1 MKPIGEIMKNISIPK
16 STSAESTPRSS
27 ESDNGCPICRGAGF
41 VRLDAPVESPNFSRL
56 IPCVCKVAEHWEIAN
71 RDLREFSNMDIVS
84 AWSFDEF
91 DTTVRGTSDAYDIA
105 WDFAQNPS
113 GWLVLVGPYGCGK
126 THLAAAIANHAL
138 RTQHMRPIFAVVPD
152 LLDYLRATFAPDS
165 GLSYDRRF
173 HAVRTTDLLILDDLG
188 TENTTPWA
196 REKLFQIVNHRYM
209 ERLPTVF
216 TTNVDLDSLDGR
228 IRSRLCD
235 TQLSRLVF
243 IDAEDYRLRGS
254 GIKQARPN
262 RTRRR

>member
-1 MKPIGEIMKNISIPK
+1 MRI
-16 STSAESTPRSS
+16 
-27 ESDNGCPICRGAGF
+27 
-41 VRLDAPVESPNFSRL
+41 DAPVGTPNFSRL
-56 IPCVCKVAEHWEIAN
+56 IPCVCKVAEHWESAN
-71 RDLREFSNMDIVS
+71 RDLQEFTNMDIVS
-84 AWSFDEF
+84 GWSFDDF
-91 DTTVRGTSDAYDIA
+91 DSSVKGTSDPFEIA
-105 WDFAQNPS
+105 MDYGKNPN

-126 THLAAAIANHAL
+126 THLAAAIANYAL

-165 GLSYDRRF
+165 GSSYDKRF
-173 HAVRTTDLLILDDLG
+173 HAVRTTELLVLDDLG

-235 TQLSRLVF
+235 TQLSRLVY
-243 IDAEDYRLRGS
+243 IDADDFRLRGS
-254 GIKQARPN
+254 GIRQQRS
-262 RTRRR
+262 RRGRSN

>member
-1 MKPIGEIMKNISIPK
+1 M
-16 STSAESTPRSS
+16 
-27 ESDNGCPICRGAGF
+27 
-41 VRLDAPVESPNFSRL
+41 
-56 IPCVCKVAEHWEIAN
+56 PCVCKVTEHWESVQ
-71 RDLREFSNMDIVS
+71 RDLREFSNMDVVGT
-84 AWSFDEF
+84 WTFENFDSS
-91 DTTVRGTSDAYDIA
+91 VRGTSVAYETA
-105 WDFAQNPS
+105 LQFAQNPN
-113 GWLVLVGPYGCGK
+113 GWLVLVGPYGSGK
-126 THLAAAIANHAL
+126 THLAAAVANHAL

-165 GLSYDRRF
+165 DSSYDKRF

-235 TQLSRLVF
+235 TQLSELVYV
-243 IDAEDYRLRGS
+243 DAEDYRMRGAKIRQS
-254 GIKQARPN
+254 RVARM
-262 RTRRR
+262 RRS